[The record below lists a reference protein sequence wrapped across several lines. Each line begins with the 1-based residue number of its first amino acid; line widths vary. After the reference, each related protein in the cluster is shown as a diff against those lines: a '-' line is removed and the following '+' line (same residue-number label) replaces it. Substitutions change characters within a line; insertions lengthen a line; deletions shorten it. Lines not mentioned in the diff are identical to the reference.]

1 MQAAA
6 PDPAAALVAVAAGPE
21 RSSPARPA
29 AVGARASAPADIV
42 RMPAAAAPAPAGPAA
57 LLTSAAGPARA
68 PAPTAPARGKGGA
81 QAGLLAGAAAA
92 HLSSAEHAG
101 SARPYDPLP
110 DLLRLQR
117 GRGSLGG
124 AGADGECD
132 LGAVLSRRSGGLGV
146 AAVAACFR

>member
-29 AVGARASAPADIV
+29 ALAARASDPADIV
-42 RMPAAAAPAPAGPAA
+42 RMPATAAPAPAGPAA
-57 LLTSAAGPARA
+57 LLVSAAGPAQA
-68 PAPTAPARGKGGA
+68 PAPTAPARGKGIA

-92 HLSSAEHAG
+92 YLSGAEQAG

-117 GRGSLGG
+117 GRGSLS
-124 AGADGECD
+124 GADGECD
-132 LGAVLSRRSGGLGV
+132 AVAVLSRRSGGLGF